1 MATKKKEEI
10 TDETYEVIDAP
21 EVVESV
27 DTIPAKPVSEEEI
40 LEKMDSAIELLAK
53 LESDRRTNKR
63 PYRFPFMVRKQLE
76 LIRQN
81 FKKSLK

>member
-1 MATKKKEEI
+1 MATKKKAEI
-10 TDETYEVIDAP
+10 TDETYEVIEVP
-21 EVVESV
+21 EEVEN
-27 DTIPAKPVSEEEI
+27 TIPAKPVSEEEI

-81 FKKSLK
+81 FRKSLK